1 MKKQKRADAS
11 TLGAKTLVV
20 LSSLS
25 LTAGGWAYF
34 AHTEGQPKKA
44 IAQEPVIVIT
54 ATSAQ
59 LKPSVVSA
67 SAPRANSIIA
77 LPEQKPIP
85 TLVPIVRLTLPP
97 LVKKIIPAPPLR
109 EVVTSTS
116 DAPQAQAAL
125 VQPVAPAVEAQA
137 PAAQPQPPAA
147 QPEPPAA
154 QPEPPVA
161 QPQPPAAQPE
171 PPAAQPPAAQPQP
184 PAPPPVVQPAPPPA
198 PAPPADTGSS
208 KGKKP

>member
-1 MKKQKRADAS
+1 MNTVMKKQKRADAG
-11 TLGAKTLVV
+11 TLGVKAMVM

-34 AHTEGQPKKA
+34 AHSEGQAQKA
-44 IAQEPVIVIT
+44 IAQEPAMVIT
-54 ATSAQ
+54 ATPAHVQ
-59 LKPSVVSA
+59 PAVAGNPSSRV
-67 SAPRANSIIA
+67 NSVIT

-85 TLVPIVRLTLPP
+85 TLAPIVRVTLAP

-109 EVVTSTS
+109 EIVANAQ
-116 DAPQAQAAL
+116 DAPQTQAAA
-125 VQPVAPAVEAQA
+125 VQPVAPVVEPQA
-137 PAAQPQPPAA
+137 PAAQPQPQPPAP

-154 QPEPPVA
+154 QP
-161 QPQPPAAQPE
+161 QPPAPPPVVQPE
-171 PPAAQPPAAQPQP
+171 PPPA

-208 KGKKP
+208 KKK